1 MANSGTTKEGL
12 INDLCRNFN
21 QINMLCQQ
29 EVKQINFSSRPVN
42 QEVLL
47 MQALAL
53 PTALVL
59 QHNMQMSL
67 LILNRGNHNKERGI
81 DARN

>member
-1 MANSGTTKEGL
+1 
-12 INDLCRNFN
+12 
-21 QINMLCQQ
+21 
-29 EVKQINFSSRPVN
+29 
-42 QEVLL
+42 

-53 PTALVL
+53 PTPLVL

-81 DARN
+81 DARMMPPELG

>member
-1 MANSGTTKEGL
+1 M
-12 INDLCRNFN
+12 NDLCRNFN
-21 QINMLCQQ
+21 QVNMLCQQ
-29 EVKQINFSSRPVN
+29 EVNRINFSSRPVN

-67 LILNRGNHNKERGI
+67 LILNRGNHNKKRGI

>member
-1 MANSGTTKEGL
+1 MS
-12 INDLCRNFN
+12 
-21 QINMLCQQ
+21 
-29 EVKQINFSSRPVN
+29 INFSSRSVN

-47 MQALAL
+47 MQVLAL

-59 QHNMQMSL
+59 QNNMQMSL
-67 LILNRGNHNKERGI
+67 LILNRGNRNKMRGV